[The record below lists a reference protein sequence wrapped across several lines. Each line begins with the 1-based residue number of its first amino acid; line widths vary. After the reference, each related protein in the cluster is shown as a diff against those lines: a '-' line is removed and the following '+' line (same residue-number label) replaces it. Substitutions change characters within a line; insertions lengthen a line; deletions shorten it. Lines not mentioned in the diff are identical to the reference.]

1 MSCISLIAGAPVQYN
16 ELGKVFLMK
25 ELTFSVQWLH
35 SSDHIVFITLQRTAN
50 VNCEDHLLGKPDRD
64 KR

>member
-1 MSCISLIAGAPVQYN
+1 VSCISLIAGALVQYN

-25 ELTFSVQWLH
+25 ELTFSVQRLH

-50 VNCEDHLLGKPDRD
+50 VNC
-64 KR
+64 